1 MVPLLAWNVPL
12 IFPIFLKRSLGFS
25 ILLFSSI
32 SLHYLRLSLSF
43 LFSGILHSVWYIFPF
58 LSFLL
63 LLFFAQLS
71 IKPPQTTTLHFFGMV
86 LVTAS
91 CILLWTSIHS
101 SSGTLTDLIPW
112 IYSSPSLYNQK
123 GFDLGHTWMVFP
135 TFFNLSLNYAIRSS
149 WSEPQSAPDL
159 AFGDYI

>member
-1 MVPLLAWNVPL
+1 MVLILAWNVPL
-12 IFPIFLKRSLGFS
+12 IFPIFLKRSVGFS
-25 ILLFSSI
+25 IVFLYFFALFKT
-32 SLHYLRLSLSF
+32 LSLFPILWNSA
-43 LFSGILHSVWYIFPF
+43 FSLIYLSF

-71 IKPPQTTTLHFFGMV
+71 IKPPQPTTLHFFGMV
-86 LVTAS
+86 LVTTS
-91 CILLWTSIHS
+91 CILLWTSIRS
-101 SSGTLTDLIPW
+101 YSGTLTDLIPW

-135 TFFNLSLNYAIRSS
+135 IFFNLSLNYAIRSS

-159 AFGDYI
+159 AFADYI